1 MVGPPRLVLK
11 FQSTAEGGLPVL
23 REIDPLAVVGLAA
36 AAALALFVH
45 QWDRNIT
52 ASLKDPGMRTLV
64 LKSAAPE
71 KD

>member
-1 MVGPPRLVLK
+1 M
-11 FQSTAEGGLPVL
+11 L